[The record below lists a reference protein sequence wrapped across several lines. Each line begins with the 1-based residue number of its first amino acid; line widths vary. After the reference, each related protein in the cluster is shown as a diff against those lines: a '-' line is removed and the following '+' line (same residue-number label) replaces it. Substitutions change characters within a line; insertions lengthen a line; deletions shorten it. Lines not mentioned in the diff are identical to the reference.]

1 MLILK
6 DHSRMGYLVPLCA
19 AIGGFVGW
27 TVIGPDT
34 MSLNLGHGKR
44 STGEGSVSRGISTGL
59 KGAVFFT
66 LYILLSIGLVQMLRG
81 SVRGQ
86 YDGPM
91 EAVTD
96 IVGQALSF
104 AQDLAQPEL
113 IGAVAVGAALIGIVA
128 SWAGAKWQ

>member
-1 MLILK
+1 
-6 DHSRMGYLVPLCA
+6 
-19 AIGGFVGW
+19 
-27 TVIGPDT
+27 
-34 MSLNLGHGKR
+34 
-44 STGEGSVSRGISTGL
+44 
-59 KGAVFFT
+59 
-66 LYILLSIGLVQMLRG
+66 MLRG